1 MHCGQHGVS
10 CLHQKEESVISGRSC
25 AGAAGSGAGDAVLVA
40 AGPWGS
46 RWLWFMH
53 SQTLRCRLP
62 AFETLVWATW
72 RGMFLEEK
80 GRQVFL
86 VSSGSWT
93 LFFLTLQVTLEKSFG
108 VFSENG
114 RLVECS
120 KFPNM

>member
-53 SQTLRCRLP
+53 SQTQVQVAGIRDFSLGNL
-62 AFETLVWATW
+62 AGNVF
-72 RGMFLEEK
+72 RGKREA
-80 GRQVFL
+80 
-86 VSSGSWT
+86 
-93 LFFLTLQVTLEKSFG
+93 G
-108 VFSENG
+108 VFGFIGELDPFFSHTSG
-114 RLVECS
+114 DT
-120 KFPNM
+120 